1 MGILIGIFNA
11 YRKLKKIK
19 AKLGKVKL
27 SGKYIFK
34 VIMSF
39 FYPVIA
45 EILFLLLILLMV
57 YYSMT
62 QGVSDMFS
70 KLQKMFGSSSSFT
83 SEFLDGLDE
92 TTIQDLID
100 DNFSALNPKKIKKY
114 MKKENES
121 VPYETT
127 GNKIVE
133 VYKNDKMTSSTS
145 KKMKIDTSVYANR
158 YKLNWEFIASIDIAK
173 YTSNEKDDNVAIN
186 TADTLYPNFLWKD
199 GYSQDT
205 TDYKKNWYVT
215 KEHDSSTN
223 KTTVTDTTKDSA
235 TVSKVITKIPKAIPS
250 TVNTAFGTYT
260 YSVRENVT
268 TYKTDY
274 SKAYVL
280 KEEVSQKEVF
290 DKMVPDYSKPIY
302 KEKDV
307 YIVRTYGKENGDIG
321 YKEYKA
327 PIDIN
332 TTFLKSRVY
341 EYIGTDGD
349 YYVYEN
355 GWWIFLSKLLIQKK
369 DIPYSEVDQ
378 ELIFD
383 RIDTEERF
391 TGEYEEKKKYKTIT
405 TTKTYYEQVKKTIIE
420 DIAQEPT
427 FKLEPT
433 KFINYINENEL
444 TVEDLELIKE
454 ILESLPSASSL
465 ATEID
470 RIINSTYGQVSDQ
483 IGNTGGSSG
492 DVTLVGGFNSPI
504 PLFLQWDKQWKD
516 YAYSGETVGVA
527 GCAVTSTAMVLTGL
541 MSDISKLKQYDLN
554 NNNILEPNEV
564 AYYSTKNNHAAYG
577 QGTYQSIYKDIG
589 EKAGLK
595 VTQAYNFEE
604 AYTALKQGK
613 VVIVSVG
620 PGNFTNGSHIMVM
633 TGVTSSGNIT
643 INDPYSI
650 ENSNKSWEPSV
661 VKRQSDAYFIF
672 DNPNYITENFVAT
685 SYFAFTF
692 SDAESIGTAEAFA
705 QAQMQGGN
713 DSTASGLYVLDKDL
727 RHKIIA
733 ADNNKFK
740 FKSKAFI
747 SFPQEVKKMTMPDGY
762 VVELDGWY
770 TVEDTGGDIKNNRI
784 DVFMGAWR
792 ASPKYEDMA
801 YKFGRRNV
809 VIKRLNK

>member
-1 MGILIGIFNA
+1 MGTLIGIFNA
-11 YRKLKKIK
+11 FRKLKKIK
-19 AKLGKVKL
+19 ANLGRVKKL
-27 SGKYIFK
+27 SGKNIFK
-34 VIMSF
+34 IIMSF

-62 QGVSDMFS
+62 QGVSDMFT

-83 SEFLDGLDE
+83 VEFLDSLDE
-92 TTIQDLID
+92 NTIQDLID

-114 MKKENES
+114 MQKEKDS
-121 VPYETT
+121 VPYGIS
-127 GNKIVE
+127 GNKIIE
-133 VYKNDKMTSSTS
+133 VYKDNKMTSSTS
-145 KKMKIDTSVYANR
+145 ERVNIDTSIYANR
-158 YKLNWEFIASIDIAK
+158 YKLNWEFIASVDIAK
-173 YTSNEKDDNVAIN
+173 YKADETDNNVAIN
-186 TADTLYPNFLWKD
+186 TANTLYPNFLWKE

-205 TDYKKNWYVT
+205 SNYKKNWYVT
-215 KEHDSSTN
+215 TEHDSSTN
-223 KTTVTDTTKDSA
+223 KTTVKETTKDKP
-235 TVSKVITKIPKAIPS
+235 TESKVVTKIPKAVPS
-250 TVNTAFGTYT
+250 TVNTAFGKYT
-260 YSVRENVT
+260 YSVREDVT
-268 TYKTDY
+268 TLDTKY
-274 SKAYVL
+274 SKEYVL
-280 KEEVSQKEVF
+280 KEEVSSKEVF

-302 KEKDV
+302 DTKEV
-307 YIVRTYGKENGDIG
+307 YIVKSYGKNEGDSG

-332 TTFLKSRVY
+332 TTFKTNKVY

-355 GWWIFLSKLLIQKK
+355 GWWIFSSKLLIQKK
-369 DIPYSEVDQ
+369 DIPYDEVDQ

-383 RIDTEERF
+383 RVGTETIF
-391 TGEYEEKKKYKTIT
+391 TGKYMEKKKYKTIT
-405 TTKTYYEQVKKTIIE
+405 TKKVYYEQVRQVIVE
-420 DIAQEPT
+420 DIVQEPS

-433 KFINYINENEL
+433 KFLNYINENEL

-454 ILESLPSASSL
+454 ILQSLPSSS
-465 ATEID
+465 AFVTEID
-470 RIINSTYGQVSDQ
+470 RIINSTYGQVGGG
-483 IGNTGGSSG
+483 IGGGSNSG

-504 PLFLQWDKQWKD
+504 PLFLQWDKRWKD
-516 YAYSGETVGVA
+516 YSYAGETVGVA
-527 GCAVTSTAMVLTGL
+527 GCAVTSTSMTLTGL
-541 MSDISKLKQYDLN
+541 MADISKLKEYDLN
-554 NNNILEPNEV
+554 NNNILEPDEV
-564 AYYSTKNNHAAYG
+564 AYYSTKNNHAAYL

-595 VTQAYNFEE
+595 VTQAFNFEE

-633 TGVTSSGNIT
+633 TGVTSSGDIT

-650 ENSNKSWEPSV
+650 ENSNKAWNPAI
-661 VKRQSDAYFIF
+661 VKRQSNAYFIF

-740 FKSKAFI
+740 FKSKTFI
-747 SFPQEVKKMTMPDGY
+747 SFPEDVKKMTMPDGF
-762 VVELDGWY
+762 VVDLDGWY

-784 DVFMGAWR
+784 DVYMGAWR
-792 ASPKYEDMA
+792 TSPQYEDLA

-809 VIKRLNK
+809 VIKRLNN